1 MENDIENIWKNM
13 ESKISPKSIAE
24 LNELLTKKSKKTV
37 SKFLYIILV
46 DIIVCIGLI
55 IFLIITAL
63 NRQGDII
70 YQLINSVLSLI
81 TIVSLIVSLLSWIKL
96 NNNKYNLSLK
106 DWLKE
111 RISLL
116 SKWLLGKYSKLYIIL
131 IPILLILLNISIHV
145 YFEYKTFM
153 EVVKNEESIYGLT
166 IGFIIGLFVS
176 FFAISKIRKYQLKN
190 LEYLK
195 ELYSSIQNP
204 I

>member
-1 MENDIENIWKNM
+1 
-13 ESKISPKSIAE
+13 
-24 LNELLTKKSKKTV
+24 
-37 SKFLYIILV
+37 
-46 DIIVCIGLI
+46 
-55 IFLIITAL
+55 
-63 NRQGDII
+63 
-70 YQLINSVLSLI
+70 
-81 TIVSLIVSLLSWIKL
+81 
-96 NNNKYNLSLK
+96 
-106 DWLKE
+106 
-111 RISLL
+111 
-116 SKWLLGKYSKLYIIL
+116 
-131 IPILLILLNISIHV
+131 LILLNISIHV